1 MGDVPRIGVLALALR
16 YAEIPDI
23 QAALLNQLASPGRL
37 LGEILVERRSVTRD
51 QLRHLLTIQTCWDE
65 NDPEAERA
73 ISTVPDWI
81 RTGTEPDE

>member
-23 QAALLNQLASPGRL
+23 QAALLHQLASPGRL
-37 LGEILVERRSVTRD
+37 LGEILVERQVLTLAHL
-51 QLRHLLTIQTCWDE
+51 QHLLTIQTCWDGT
-65 NDPEAERA
+65 DPEAERA

-81 RTGTEPDE
+81 RTRTEPDE